1 MAKYANGL
9 TASDLSLVEMAN
21 LDTDSPAAGDSA
33 PHASAGGNFAPPLA
47 AAGGTPAADRFLAEA
62 ERELQEGYIDQTL
75 WGRALVK
82 AAGNEKLAAQAYVR
96 FRAAAL
102 RVEKRNQRAVRL
114 ARRARAMSTANG
126 ALSKP
131 RTQKYGFTG
140 LTLKQ
145 LAWLTGTLSFLIVA
159 AVLIAFRSG
168 SEPPQRATAAG
179 SVRSASEAASST
191 ASKSKATDAAEL
203 TIPKRDYAARVRE
216 LKEAGNWNV
225 VVLYASEWTRAQ
237 PKNADAWKELSG
249 GYLKL
254 RQFSDALET
263 ASKAVELAAQDAA
276 MWRHLGQVNATMDD
290 VPAALAAY
298 EKAVEVDPKDAASL
312 VQVGILNVQLG
323 RLPAAKVALAK
334 ALALSPSDTDAQ
346 CALAFLAQ
354 REGRPRDAEAMF
366 LQVTSSGGKCRDPN
380 AGETASAPA
389 AKTAKTKPSSGT
401 AR

>member
-1 MAKYANGL
+1 MAKYANGV

-21 LDTDSPAAGDSA
+21 LATDSPAAGDSA
-33 PHASAGGNFAPPLA
+33 PHASAAGNFAPPLA

-75 WGRALVK
+75 WGRAVVQ
-82 AAGNEKLAAQAYVR
+82 AAGDEKLAAQAYVR

-131 RTQKYGFTG
+131 GTQKYGFTG

-168 SEPPQRATAAG
+168 SEPPQRAAAGG
-179 SVRSASEAASST
+179 SVRAASEAASST

-263 ASKAVELAAQDAA
+263 ASKAVDLAPQDAA

-290 VPAALAAY
+290 VPAALVAY

-312 VQVGILNVQLG
+312 VQVGILSVQLG
-323 RLPAAKVALAK
+323 RVPAAKVALAK

-346 CALAFLAQ
+346 CATAFLAQ

-380 AGETASAPA
+380 AGETASAPS
-389 AKTAKTKPSSGT
+389 AKTANTKSSSGPG
-401 AR
+401 R

>member
-1 MAKYANGL
+1 MAKYANGV

-21 LDTDSPAAGDSA
+21 GAADSPAAGD
-33 PHASAGGNFAPPLA
+33 FAPAVAPA
-47 AAGGTPAADRFLAEA
+47 EGTPSTDRFLAEA

-75 WGRALVK
+75 WGRAVVQ
-82 AAGNEKLAAQAYVR
+82 AAGNEKLAAKAYVR

-131 RTQKYGFTG
+131 GTQKYGFTG

-145 LAWLTGTLSFLIVA
+145 LAWLTGSLSFLIVA
-159 AVLIAFRSG
+159 AALIAFRSG

-179 SVRSASEAASST
+179 AVRLTSEAAS
-191 ASKSKATDAAEL
+191 KSKPTEAAEP
-203 TIPKRDYAARVRE
+203 TIPRRDYAARVRE

-237 PKNADAWKELSG
+237 PKNPDAWKELSG

-263 ASKAVELAAQDAA
+263 ASKAVDLAPQDAA

-290 VPAALAAY
+290 VPAALATY
-298 EKAVEVDPKDAASL
+298 EKAAEVDPKDGASL
-312 VQVGILNVQLG
+312 VQVGILSVQLG
-323 RLPAAKVALAK
+323 RVPAAKVALAK